1 MNDRFDRK
9 DLIERLML
17 QNQLEQAG
25 AEAFVK
31 TFLTLVKQ
39 VLVHDK
45 YLKIKGLGTFRLT
58 EGERGAYI
66 LSDENGEK
74 GEEHFLKI
82 SFMPDMSLK
91 DAVNK
96 PFAQFESV
104 LLKEGVRFDD
114 VPEVVDHVRKEEEAE
129 QASGDEEGS
138 VRESVPLDPEKS
150 DCPTKVSPFRLPW
163 YAVSCVLLVG
173 ILIGVFLAWAF
184 VSGRQ
189 SVSESSDNVPFKVET
204 ENSLAA
210 KDSCEE
216 KSAFVP
222 KADSVQI
229 QAVISAPSQHENV
242 KVSAQSSSVPRREGL
257 ADTVEYDIVGTQTV
271 HTLRSGESLARI
283 ALKFYGNKRL
293 WPYIV
298 KHNSRIIRNPDN
310 IPVGTKIRIP
320 ILSPRK

>member
-1 MNDRFDRK
+1 MAATQEVRGVCMR
-9 DLIERLML
+9 
-17 QNQLEQAG
+17 Q
-25 AEAFVK
+25 FV
-31 TFLTLVKQ
+31 LT
-39 VLVHDK
+39 
-45 YLKIKGLGTFRLT
+45 T
-58 EGERGAYI
+58 EMEFC
-66 LSDENGEK
+66 ST
-74 GEEHFLKI
+74 
-82 SFMPDMSLK
+82 
-91 DAVNK
+91 
-96 PFAQFESV
+96 
-104 LLKEGVRFDD
+104 
-114 VPEVVDHVRKEEEAE
+114 
-129 QASGDEEGS
+129 SGDRAWIAGSERTCENCWQGRSCIS
-138 VRESVPLDPEKS
+138 VRIPIRFLQSFRAFSLRLPMILRKTGGRQTGVSLNPEKS
-150 DCPTKVSPFRLPW
+150 DCPTKVSPFHLPW

-173 ILIGVFLAWAF
+173 ILIGVSLAWTF
-184 VSGRQ
+184 VSGRP

-204 ENSLAA
+204 ENGLAA

>member
-45 YLKIKGLGTFRLT
+45 YLMIKGLGTFRLT

-138 VRESVPLDPEKS
+138 VRESVSLNPEKS

-163 YAVSCVLLVG
+163 YAVSWPITIGKWALQGVHNRAQ
-173 ILIGVFLAWAF
+173 LIPQEGMV
-184 VSGRQ
+184 
-189 SVSESSDNVPFKVET
+189 DN
-204 ENSLAA
+204 
-210 KDSCEE
+210 
-216 KSAFVP
+216 
-222 KADSVQI
+222 
-229 QAVISAPSQHENV
+229 
-242 KVSAQSSSVPRREGL
+242 
-257 ADTVEYDIVGTQTV
+257 
-271 HTLRSGESLARI
+271 
-283 ALKFYGNKRL
+283 ALD
-293 WPYIV
+293 PYITTRDSFLMYDENAV
-298 KHNSRIIRNPDN
+298 NPVQEGVVESEDDFDEALLDE
-310 IPVGTKIRIP
+310 IDG
-320 ILSPRK
+320 